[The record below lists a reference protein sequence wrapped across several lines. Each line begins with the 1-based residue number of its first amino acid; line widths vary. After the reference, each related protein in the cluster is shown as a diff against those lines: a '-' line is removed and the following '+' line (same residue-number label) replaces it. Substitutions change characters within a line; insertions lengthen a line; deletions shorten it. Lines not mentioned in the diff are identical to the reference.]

1 MENIKFK
8 YNEFK
13 YWHIVRRK
21 ENIIRW
27 VAWHLPKT
35 LVMWCYMRVAAHATT
50 GQYSNTNVAELGMMD
65 AIKRWDAPTS
75 EGLDER

>member
-1 MENIKFK
+1 MENIKFR

-13 YWHIVRRK
+13 HWHIVRRK
-21 ENIIRW
+21 EKVVRW

-50 GQYSNTNVAELGMMD
+50 GQYGNTNVAELGMMD

-75 EGLDER
+75 EETK